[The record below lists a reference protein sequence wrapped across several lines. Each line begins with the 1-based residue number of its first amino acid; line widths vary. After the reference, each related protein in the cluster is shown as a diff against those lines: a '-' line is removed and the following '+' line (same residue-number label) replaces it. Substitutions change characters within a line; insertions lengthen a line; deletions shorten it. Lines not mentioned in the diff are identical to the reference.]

1 MATRYMGNSLRNT
14 PQGVHAG
21 VNEALFRISSSV
33 TVSVGDTWVI
43 GKIPH
48 GAIPTGAVF
57 FPAAQANVK
66 FGISSSLELFFVSD
80 TYSTAITAGG
90 GGVPSPN
97 RLGSAFQISVSD
109 DAIVRYENVT
119 MVAGT
124 TDFSLGY
131 FGDLVVRYIMPG
143 QVT

>member
-1 MATRYMGNSLRNT
+1 MATRYIGNSQRNQ
-14 PQGVHAG
+14 PQAVHAG
-21 VNEALFRISSSV
+21 VNSVLFRISASA

-48 GAIPTGAVF
+48 GAIPTGSVF
-57 FPAAQANVK
+57 FPAVQVNAK
-66 FGISSSLELFFVSD
+66 FGTSASLELFFISD
-80 TYSTAITAGG
+80 TYSTALTAQG

-109 DAIVRYENVT
+109 DAIARYENVT

-124 TDFSLGY
+124 TDATLGY
-131 FGDLVVRYIMPG
+131 IGDLVVTYIMPG
-143 QVT
+143 QPT